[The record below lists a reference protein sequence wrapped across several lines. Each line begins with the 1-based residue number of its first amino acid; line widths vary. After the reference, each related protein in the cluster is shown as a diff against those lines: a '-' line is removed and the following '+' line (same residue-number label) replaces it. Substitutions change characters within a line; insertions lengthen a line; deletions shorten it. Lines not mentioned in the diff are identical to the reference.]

1 MRGLLPCIL
10 VSAALAGCASI
21 PDSCV
26 GLTGVERHLL
36 PGPDGT
42 LISQFQYANDSSRV
56 PHLQCQ
62 ADEGVQAAQ
71 LELGIRYETGAG
83 VTRNEARAASL
94 YEKAAAAVPSQTAI
108 YSPPVRLGGAGR
120 IIFLNNPN
128 ARTGSAEAM
137 YRLALM
143 YASGAGVAVDAKRSL
158 ELMKSAASLGHKDA
172 QNALGTARPE

>member
-1 MRGLLPCIL
+1 MRCLLSPLFLC
-10 VSAALAGCASI
+10 AALGGCSTI

-26 GLTGVERHLL
+26 GLTGVDRHLL

-42 LISQFQYANDSSRV
+42 LISQFRYVNDSSRV
-56 PHLQCQ
+56 QHLQCQ

-71 LELGIRYETGAG
+71 LELGVRYETGAG

-120 IIFLNNPN
+120 VIFLNNPN

-158 ELMKSAASLGHKDA
+158 ELLKRAASLGHIDA
-172 QNALGTARPE
+172 QNALETARPK